1 MGANNHYDSHEP
13 DDENDVSNR
22 RTNKNKDENS
32 KHSKET
38 KDDITTNQ
46 LNDLLDKT
54 LFDPN
59 SPSNTNNWFANIV
72 KNDYDTAEA
81 LYAGLIIIL
90 GVIVSQ
96 EALRIVKYGDVYVPF
111 HGTGGRLF

>member
-1 MGANNHYDSHEP
+1 MGANNHEP
-13 DDENDVSNR
+13 DDVNEITNSRSSENAD
-22 RTNKNKDENS
+22 NS
-32 KHSKET
+32 HNQET
-38 KDDITTNQ
+38 KDDIITNQ
-46 LNDLLDKT
+46 LSNLLDQP

-81 LYAGLIIIL
+81 LYSGLVIIL

-96 EALRIVKYGDVYVPF
+96 EALRIVKYGDAYVPF

>member
-1 MGANNHYDSHEP
+1 MGANNHNDSHEP
-13 DDENDVSNR
+13 DDASDVTNSRSNEN
-22 RTNKNKDENS
+22 ENS
-32 KHSKET
+32 KHRKET
-38 KDDITTNQ
+38 KDDIIITQ
-46 LNDLLDKT
+46 LTDLLDQT

-81 LYAGLIIIL
+81 LYAGLVITL